1 MPNKTLSLLKNL
13 YHEGGTIKPVT
24 GLRAY
29 KNEFAALAQ
38 KELDAWKPLRES
50 VVQNAPFQLLDF
62 FSGAGG
68 MSLGF
73 AALSRV
79 KPFFRHLGGCDIDP
93 DALETYRRNFSTA
106 GILQDIRLLA
116 NNKNRLERF
125 LAELDDYN
133 PQRPLVIVG
142 CAPCQGFTSHRKK
155 KWDEADD
162 RNLLMGTFAKLAVQ
176 LNPVCI
182 VMENVPELLSK
193 KYWEHFQQARIVFS
207 KAGYIVH
214 QGIYNAASFGVP
226 QERFRSL
233 VIAMRR
239 DHVLPQEMLEN
250 ENFVSVRQAIGHLPK
265 VTPGTYHP
273 LDSFHRSA
281 HHRLSTIETIRAVPK
296 NGGSRPFGVG
306 PQCLDKV
313 RGYYDVY
320 GRLHWDKPAITI
332 THYSRN
338 PASGRY
344 VHPVQNR
351 GLTMREAALLQSFP
365 VGFEFT
371 GSFDSVF
378 KQIGEAV
385 PPKFACA
392 VAANVLVELL
402 AAPPLKSEKA
412 VSVPFVTEPV
422 SSSFSSVIS
431 GLKQSHRSRWNSLAS
446 TAFLERVECGL
457 DSKPPDTASSSAL
470 TTILTASKRKT

>member
-1 MPNKTLSLLKNL
+1 MTKKSLRFLKDL
-13 YHEGGTIKPVT
+13 YHDDNWLTRPV

-29 KNEFAALAQ
+29 KSEFAAHAQ
-38 KELDAWKPLRES
+38 KELRAWKPMRKS
-50 VVQNAPFQLLDF
+50 VVQDSPFQLLDF

-73 AALSRV
+73 AALSRI

-93 DALETYRRNFSTA
+93 DALETYRRNFNTA
-106 GILQDIRLLA
+106 GVRQDIRLLA

-125 LAELDDYN
+125 LSELDGYD
-133 PQRPLVIVG
+133 PRRPLVIVG
-142 CAPCQGFTSHRKK
+142 CAPCQGFSSHRKK
-155 KWDEADD
+155 KWEEADV

-193 KYWEHFQQARIVFS
+193 KYWEHFQQARVIFS
-207 KAGYIVH
+207 KAGYVVH

-239 DHVLPQEMLEN
+239 DHVLPQEMLDSED
-250 ENFVSVRQAIGHLPK
+250 FVSVRQAIGHLPR
-265 VTPGTYHP
+265 VAPGQYHP
-273 LDSFHRSA
+273 MDDFHRSA
-281 HHRLSTIETIRAVPK
+281 HHRPTTIETIRAVPK

-306 PQCLDKV
+306 PKCLDKV

-385 PPKFACA
+385 PPMFACA
-392 VAANVLVELL
+392 VASNVLVELL
-402 AAPPLKSEKA
+402 APAPLDSEKA

-446 TAFLERVECGL
+446 TASQERVECGS
-457 DSKPPDTASSSAL
+457 DSRPPDTRSYSAL
-470 TTILTASKRKT
+470 TTILTASRRKT